1 MTMVSDSGSSGR
13 WQFLLVVVDGGAGD
27 GCSCK
32 RVGIPHSHP
41 QIPPLSPSSQ
51 IPVGNYQQTE
61 TSHRSN
67 SDIPF
72 GFSTILQSSPPLIP
86 SRGSKAMEVK
96 RESNWD
102 KNVGVT
108 ETKIGDR
115 KSEGEVVDDFFSTYI
130 NLNNLGRLNSFRS
143 ETCEDLNSNT
153 KPNGGD
159 TSDNEATSSTNIH
172 KLGPT
177 LLIDKKEGRWSGG
190 GASVV
195 QCADGCRWCTDGGP
209 TVVRRRSGGGPVVGA
224 GGGPV
229 K

>member
-1 MTMVSDSGSSGR
+1 M
-13 WQFLLVVVDGGAGD
+13 
-27 GCSCK
+27 
-32 RVGIPHSHP
+32 
-41 QIPPLSPSSQ
+41 
-51 IPVGNYQQTE
+51 E

-177 LLIDKKEGRWSGG
+177 LLIDKKEG
-190 GASVV
+190 VK
-195 QCADGCRWCTDGGP
+195 
-209 TVVRRRSGGGPVVGA
+209 RSA
-224 GGGPV
+224 GGIRMLFTCD
-229 K
+229 